1 MTKQKKILVAAIIAA
16 SAALAIASS
25 WHDSLIVDEVPHIG
39 AGYSYIIQH
48 DMRLN
53 PEHPPL
59 AKDLAG
65 IALSFLN
72 INQSAFQSSFWQ
84 TNVNDEW
91 NFGRL
96 LIFDSG
102 NNADLIKHV
111 ARLPMIFFFIFAAV
125 IIFVWGRKL
134 YGDIGAFTALTIF
147 AFSPTII
154 AHSRFVTTD
163 MPALFGVLSA
173 TYFFIRYLKNQ
184 NWKNLIIA
192 AIFFG
197 IAMLLKFSTFLLAP
211 FFLGLA
217 LVYGIVAEKS
227 KAMCT
232 GKNLLCTILIMVIGF
247 LFIVWPVYYLNV
259 YKYPPLR
266 QQADTRSILTMVY
279 GESFMKFSPFLNLE
293 IKAAANPVLRPF
305 AEYGLGFLRVLHQTS
320 EPHEVYF
327 LGRVNL
333 YGDRSYFPIVYFLK
347 EPLAWWG
354 LVLIALLYIAWQLKR
369 PSKESFSRGFK
380 FLRNHFEEFAML
392 VWLLVYWYTS
402 IGSTFNIGVRHLLPT
417 YPFAILLVSGQ
428 IARIF
433 GDHSFS
439 GILSTAKKLFLGLFV
454 FLIAWYVYSSVH
466 TYPYYL
472 TYFNESI
479 GGPSQAYKYVVDSNL
494 DWGQDLIRFSDWVKQ
509 NDIPKIETDY
519 FGWANPYYYMGD
531 RYLPISSMTY
541 SGALDFEQ
549 RNQSNGWLAVSATF
563 LQSSIGAY
571 VRPQPARSYEWLHSF
586 TPVTVIGNSIF
597 IYRIQLPDIL
607 QIPKSL

>member
-1 MTKQKKILVAAIIAA
+1 MTKSKKILVAAIITV
-16 SAALAIASS
+16 SAVLAIASS
-25 WHDSLIVDEVPHIG
+25 WRDSLIVDEVPHIG
-39 AGYSYIIQH
+39 AGYSYLIKH

-72 INQSAFQSSFWQ
+72 LNQKAFQSSFWQ
-84 TNVNDEW
+84 TEVNGQWD
-91 NFGRL
+91 FGRL

-111 ARLPMIFFFIFAAV
+111 ARLPMILFFIFAAI
-125 IIFVWGRKL
+125 IIFTWGKKL
-134 YGDIGAFTALTIF
+134 YGEIGAFLALILF

-154 AHSRFVTTD
+154 THSRFVTTD

-173 TYFFIRYLKNQ
+173 TYFFIKYLKNQ
-184 NWKNLIIA
+184 NWKNLIVA
-192 AIFFG
+192 GLFFG
-197 IAMLLKFSTFLLAP
+197 IAILLKFSTFLLAP
-211 FFLGLA
+211 FFLGLG

-232 GKNLLCTILIMVIGF
+232 GKNLACTILIMIIGF
-247 LFIVWPVYYLNV
+247 LFVVWPVYYFNT
-259 YKYPPLR
+259 YNYPALR

-279 GESFMKFSPFLNLE
+279 GDSFTKFSPFLNLE
-293 IKAAANPVLRPF
+293 IQAAANPILRPF

-327 LGRVNL
+327 LGKVNL

-354 LVLIALLYIAWQLKR
+354 FVLIAVLFLAWQLKR

-380 FLRNHFEEFAML
+380 FLRNHFDEFAML
-392 VWLLVYWYTS
+392 VWLAVYWYTS

-433 GDHSFS
+433 GKIQNSNIKYQKF
-439 GILSTAKKLFLGLFV
+439 GIWALVFGLLG
-454 FLIAWYVYSSVH
+454 WYVYSSVH
-466 TYPYYL
+466 TYPNYL
-472 TYFNESI
+472 SYFNESI

-509 NDIPKIETDY
+509 NDITKIETDY
-519 FGWANPYYYMGD
+519 FGWANPYYYMGN
-531 RYLPISSMTY
+531 RYIPITSMTY
-541 SGALDFEQ
+541 SGALDFKE
-549 RNQSNGWLAVSATF
+549 RNHSNGWLAVSATF

-571 VRPQPARSYEWLHSF
+571 IRPQPARSYEWLHTF
-586 TPVTVIGNSIF
+586 TPVTTIGNSIF
-597 IYRIQLPDIL
+597 IYHI
-607 QIPKSL
+607 K